1 MMDRFRSERGFT
13 LIEIVVVL
21 AVVAVLAAV
30 MTPAVVKHLNDSRT
44 ARAANDVKIIAS
56 AVSDFYKDLGRWPTD
71 NDNNHAVND
80 QEVRTLT
87 TAAGTMPAQTNNNV
101 GFTNQNP
108 QDTFDNQLILNRP
121 NGAGGNRYATT
132 GELKWAGPYLNEIK
146 SDPWGRKYVCNVWNF
161 HPGQNGPVWVLSAG
175 PDGIIQTRTNQRTVQ
190 GDDIGFLLKR

>member
-1 MMDRFRSERGFT
+1 MCDRRGSNRGFT

-30 MTPAVVKHLNDSRT
+30 MTPAVIKHLNDSRA

-56 AVSDFYKDLGRWPTD
+56 AITDFYKDLGGWPTH
-71 NDNNHAVND
+71 NDANHSVSD
-80 QEVRTLT
+80 QEVRLLT
-87 TAAGTMPAQTNNNV
+87 AGTGTLPAQANNNV

-108 QDTFDNQLILNRP
+108 QDTMENQLILNRP
-121 NGAGGNRYATT
+121 GGAGGNRYTT
-132 GELKWAGPYLNEIK
+132 QGELAWKGPYLNEIK
-146 SDPWGRKYVCNVWNF
+146 SDPWGRQYVCNVRNF

-190 GDDIGFLLKR
+190 GDDIGFLLRR